1 MQSRRRE
8 DFASQSSY
16 GRGRRN
22 TDLGPESYLMM
33 SPHSKRSLSPRRM
46 EGPPYS
52 ERVLGGHRSASLER
66 RRLVDDDGRRIRS
79 RSPPYIETKRGRPFY
94 SDDWVIDRDLQTPE
108 RRSRYEF
115 FNHMDM
121 KYDDVESPTRNEFGY
136 GRDSSRK
143 AIIDDKFE
151 GRRLDS
157 GMREMG
163 SQKSAVMGLYR
174 STGDVAA
181 GPTSTTEIGGD
192 LPSASLNIGLGQLG
206 KERVRYPDVQGSYS
220 FDKYTAMKQYGD
232 GEQNMVHPR
241 DTYYSNLTASRS
253 KESMGA
259 SHLKDYARTS
269 PRKLRVDHLGYRGGI
284 PLPRDNHN
292 HPVNSV
298 DIPEPLSHSR
308 YEQRQHLDLGR
319 DPDLDINED
328 MARYRRETFSSPRTG
343 HLDSLHLQP
352 RTRERVDYMYPSD
365 NIYEKMNLSE
375 RVDYN
380 DRDMLKSN
388 LLDHATQRAETS
400 DFARRNMSSRSSL
413 DHLSLEKL
421 TATNNIGLSR
431 SPAEKR
437 ESVQYLDTASVHS
450 RLGRKISREQEMPY
464 MGMVQDRE
472 IEHIRVD
479 HGYKRD
485 VGTGSQKEKMR
496 SSPGLLYDTERHRLL
511 ERTHK
516 REGHDLSPYDSS
528 SRFLKRKYSMDDEEN
543 RITSRTITNRLNTVT
558 RRQNREFGDE
568 EWIDQDAR
576 GSYFTKRREQTHGF
590 SRRVDKA
597 YDEADEEWFSSHDPD
612 EQMHDHRMKSYKYE
626 DKYAKGYSRPGS
638 RGGYNSYHPNRK
650 QVVPKWKNVSIRSEN
665 DKEVDMYSGKNEQ
678 YEDWPSG
685 VKSEPHEGSE
695 EFKQLVHDFF
705 LSFTKKLND
714 TPGVRRRY
722 MEQGRAGCLFCIV
735 CGRSVSKEFLD
746 TQRLAMHAF
755 MSHKVGLRAQHL
767 GLHKAICVMLGWD
780 SATPPETI
788 RWYPETLSSTEIM
801 VQKEDLIIWPP
812 VIIVHNT
819 SISNNDSNAQG
830 PTTIEALG
838 QFLRGNGLSGGKVRL
853 GKPANC
859 SIMLVKFLGTFSGL
873 QEAERIHQYFAKNN
887 RGRKEIEQM
896 SCGKGKSKGENGNGD
911 KDGEGVLFGYMG
923 IAEDLDKVDFDTKRK
938 CSIKS
943 KKEIHDLADAPV
955 KAE

>member
-8 DFASQSSY
+8 DFDSQSNFS
-16 GRGRRN
+16 RSRRN
-22 TDLGPESYLMM
+22 TDLDPDSYLMM
-33 SPHSKRSLSPRRM
+33 SPHSKRSWSPQRRI

-52 ERVLGGHRSASLER
+52 ERVLGGHRSVSLER
-66 RRLVDDDGRRIRS
+66 RRLVNNDDGRRIRS
-79 RSPPYIETKRGRPFY
+79 RSPPYMEAKRGRPIY

-121 KYDDVESPTRNEFGY
+121 KYDDVKSPTRNEFGY
-136 GRDSSRK
+136 GRDSSRT
-143 AIIDDKFE
+143 AVIDDKFE

-157 GMREMG
+157 GMREMA
-163 SQKSAVMGLYR
+163 SQKSVMGLYR
-174 STGDVAA
+174 STGDV
-181 GPTSTTEIGGD
+181 GPTSTTESGRD

-232 GEQNMVHPR
+232 GEKNMVHPR
-241 DTYYSNLTASRS
+241 DTSYSNLTASRS

-259 SHLKDYARTS
+259 SHLKDYAKTS

-292 HPVNSV
+292 HPLNSV

-308 YEQRQHLDLGR
+308 YEQRQQHLDLGR
-319 DPDLDINED
+319 DPDLEINED
-328 MARYRRETFSSPRTG
+328 MARYRRETFSSG

-352 RTRERVDYMYPSD
+352 RTRERVDYLYPSD
-365 NIYEKMNLSE
+365 EIYEKMNLSE

-388 LLDHATQRAETS
+388 LLAQRAETS
-400 DFARRNMSSRSSL
+400 DFARRNMSGRSSL

-450 RLGRKISREQEMPY
+450 RLGRKIPREEEMPY

-472 IEHIRVD
+472 IEHMRVD

-485 VGTGSQKEKMR
+485 VGTGSQKERMR
-496 SSPGLLYDTERHRLL
+496 SSPGFLYDTEERLRL
-511 ERTHK
+511 PERTHN
-516 REGHDLSPYDSS
+516 REGHDLSLYDSS

-558 RRQNREFGDE
+558 RRQNREFSDE

-576 GSYFTKRREQTHGF
+576 GSYFTKRRDQPHGF
-590 SRRVDKA
+590 SRRVDKG

-612 EQMHDHRMKSYKYE
+612 EHMHDHRTKSYKYE
-626 DKYAKGYSRPGS
+626 DKYAKGYSRSGS

-650 QVVPKWKNVSIRSEN
+650 HVVPKWKNASIRSEN
-665 DKEVDMYSGKNEQ
+665 DKEVDMYSGENEQ
-678 YEDWPSG
+678 YENWTSG
-685 VKSEPHEGSE
+685 VKSEPHEGSK

-722 MEQGRAGCLFCIV
+722 MEQGRAGSLFCIV
-735 CGRSVSKEFLD
+735 CGRSLSKEFLD

-780 SATPPETI
+780 GAIPPEAI
-788 RWYPETLSSTEIM
+788 RWYPETLPSTEIL
-801 VQKEDLIIWPP
+801 VRKEDLIIWPP
-812 VIIVHNT
+812 VIIVHNI
-819 SISNNDSNAQG
+819 SISNNDSNGQG

-838 QFLRGNGLSGGKVRL
+838 QFLRGKGLSGGKVRV
-853 GKPANC
+853 GKPSNC

-873 QEAERIHQYFAKNN
+873 QEAERIHQYFAKNKH
-887 RGRKEIEQM
+887 GRKEVEQM
-896 SCGKGKSKGENGNGD
+896 SCSKGKSKGENGNGD
-911 KDGEGVLFGYMG
+911 KEDGEGVLFGYMG

-943 KKEIHDLADAPV
+943 KKEIHDIADAPV